1 MKMAAWARAPRSAL
15 RPSILAAVALAL
27 LAGCIAQ
34 EELVV
39 TPDGAW
45 GTSVP
50 CSASG
55 QLCTFL
61 TVDVPA
67 GTCARLT
74 VVDLGC
80 SGDTFEL
87 TDEAGTS
94 IAKVSPPACTEGG
107 PDACCD
113 GLDCG
118 DDGASCS
125 SDGMHSLVTHDLPG
139 GVHFL
144 NINWVDTA
152 GMGEGKV
159 AAAAGGV
166 TCWGGLGAL
175 CVEGGRG
182 LKCRNV

>member
-1 MKMAAWARAPRSAL
+1 MKMAAWARTRCSAL

-61 TVDVPA
+61 TVDVPG

-87 TDEAGTS
+87 TDEAGKP
-94 IAKVSPPACTEGG
+94 IAEVSSPACTEGG
-107 PDACCD
+107 PELCCD
-113 GLDCG
+113 GMDCG
-118 DDGASCS
+118 EDGASCS

-159 AAAAGGV
+159 AAAAGGGDV
-166 TCWGGLGAL
+166 LGGLGAL
-175 CVEGGRG
+175 PVCGEV
-182 LKCRNV
+182 V